1 MNVQLTQLSP
11 EELTKEILQ
20 GIVPLINSI
29 KDELYSHQT
38 ERYYSINEVCEMLK
52 IERSTLKRW
61 TDRGLIKSHGISNR
75 VFYKLSDIEEA
86 MIPLNQSHFN
96 KAA

>member
-1 MNVQLTQLSP
+1 MQIQLSQVSP
-11 EELTKEILQ
+11 EELKKEILQ

-29 KDELYSHQT
+29 KDELHSHQA

-52 IERSTLKRW
+52 IDRSTLKRW

-86 MIPLNQSHFN
+86 MIPLNHSQFN